1 VPHSTTTVNPFPSVF
16 AAAAAVL
23 VVAAVA
29 HADTPDAQFLGL
41 LSNDGINVGPPD
53 RLIAIAHERFHDD
66 GLSRDTQRNWI
77 FGAHPSPY
85 AQAMWKIDAELQ
97 SQGLA
102 AGQVGPFAR
111 DAMRVY
117 CPDTQD
123 EVSP

>member
-1 VPHSTTTVNPFPSVF
+1 MTVNPFLPVF

-41 LSNDGINVGPPD
+41 LSNDGMNVGPPD
-53 RLIAIAHERFHDD
+53 RLIAIAHERCDDD

-77 FGAHPSPY
+77 FGAHPSTY
-85 AQAMWKIDAELQ
+85 AQAMWKINAELQ

-102 AGQVGPFAR
+102 AGQEGPFVR
-111 DAMRVY
+111 DAMKVY
-117 CPDTQD
+117 CPVTTN
-123 EVSP
+123 

>member
-1 VPHSTTTVNPFPSVF
+1 VPHSTMTVNPFLPVF

-41 LSNDGINVGPPD
+41 LSNDGMNVGPPD
-53 RLIAIAHERFHDD
+53 RLIAIAHERCDD
-66 GLSRDTQRNWI
+66 DVLSRDTQRNWI

-85 AQAMWKIDAELQ
+85 AQAMWKINAELQ

-102 AGQVGPFAR
+102 AGQVGPFVL
-111 DAMRVY
+111 DAMKVY
-117 CPDTQD
+117 CPVTTN
-123 EVSP
+123 

>member
-1 VPHSTTTVNPFPSVF
+1 MTVNPFLPVF

-29 HADTPDAQFLGL
+29 RADTPDAQFLGL
-41 LSNDGINVGPPD
+41 LSNDGMNVGPPD
-53 RLIAIAHERFHDD
+53 RLIAIAHERCDDD

-85 AQAMWKIDAELQ
+85 AQAMWKINVELQ

-102 AGQVGPFAR
+102 AGQVGPFVL
-111 DAMRVY
+111 DAMKVY
-117 CPDTQD
+117 CPVTTN
-123 EVSP
+123 

>member
-1 VPHSTTTVNPFPSVF
+1 MPHSTMTVNPFLPVF

-41 LSNDGINVGPPD
+41 LSDDGMNVGPPD
-53 RLIAIAHERFHDD
+53 RLIAIAHERCDDD

-85 AQAMWKIDAELQ
+85 AQAMWKINAELQ

-102 AGQVGPFAR
+102 AGQAGPFLR
-111 DAMRVY
+111 DAMKVY
-117 CPDTQD
+117 CPVTTN
-123 EVSP
+123 